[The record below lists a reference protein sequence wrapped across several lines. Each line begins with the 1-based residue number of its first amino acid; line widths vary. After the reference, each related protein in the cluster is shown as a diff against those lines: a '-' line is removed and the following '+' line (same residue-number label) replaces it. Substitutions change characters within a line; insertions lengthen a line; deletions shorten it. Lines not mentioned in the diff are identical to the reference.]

1 MYVYTPYTR
10 RKQMAMQRVQMLL
23 EPKQRRKLAELA
35 KIQGKSIAEV
45 TRQAIEVGLEHLG
58 AMEQRQ
64 RMFAALESAR
74 KLRDSM
80 PMLNLDVVADLH
92 QIREERD
99 HELGSGD

>member
-1 MYVYTPYTR
+1 
-10 RKQMAMQRVQMLL
+10 MAMQRVQMLL

-58 AMEQRQ
+58 VIEQRQ
-64 RMFAALESAR
+64 RMLAALEAAR
-74 KLRDSM
+74 NLRDSM

-99 HELGSGD
+99 NEFFSGD

>member
-1 MYVYTPYTR
+1 
-10 RKQMAMQRVQMLL
+10 MLL

-58 AMEQRQ
+58 AIEQRQ
-64 RMFAALESAR
+64 RMLAALESAR

-80 PMLNLDVVADLH
+80 PLLNLDVVADLH

-99 HELGSGD
+99 HELCSGD